1 MEEKVVNIDLLSVL
15 ENKVNDWVN
24 KSFNFIQ
31 LDVVEKYCDNK
42 LMEYIRNYSIE
53 EMFEDW
59 LSQMDSLGIIQ
70 RWADEND
77 KQPFNEDVVNYE
89 LKNHFLEFYT
99 ESEWDEFKDW
109 AIEEYGS
116 DIQDY
121 IFEQEH
127 YPMWNTLF
135 EFRDSYFNSEENIE
149 KCMSVGLGVIEGLDS
164 FNNILFMTSAG
175 HSFYSAYWIPLYLK
189 IYESDSE
196 KFKDL
201 DYSSL

>member
-31 LDVVEKYCDNK
+31 LDVVEKYCDNQ
-42 LMEYIRNYSIE
+42 LMDYIRNYSIE

-77 KQPFNEDVVNYE
+77 KQPFNEEVVNYE

-109 AIEEYGS
+109 SIEEYGS

-121 IFEQEH
+121 IFEKDH
-127 YPMWNTLF
+127 YPMYNTLF

-196 KFKDL
+196 KFKGL

>member
-31 LDVVEKYCDNK
+31 LDVVEKYCDNQ
-42 LMEYIRNYSIE
+42 LMDYIRNYSIE

-70 RWADEND
+70 RWAGEND
-77 KQPFNEDVVNYE
+77 KQPFNEEVVNYE

-109 AIEEYGS
+109 SIEEYGS

-121 IFEQEH
+121 IFEQDH
-127 YPMWNTLF
+127 YPMYNTLF